1 MYSKILN
8 KIIFL
13 AALILLS
20 AIVANAQNK
29 GPYFKDA
36 LKEKRSFFYNSI
48 VKNINK
54 TFALPLN
61 DNTEDAWINAI
72 NNINL
77 VKFQSTFINGKIDEA
92 VKNISARSVLF
103 KKALLELINAE
114 YPNKYTAQIK
124 IIFKNTT
131 DDVKLVAMAANYI
144 LPATTSSERKL
155 MLQQT
160 TALLV
165 KDAENAILYEV
176 SEQIKNYDKKNIIPS
191 LKTFFNKNYLPGQVL
206 VISIQRKNRNYPG
219 LALVRNSDGNFIKDT
234 DGNFFSVGQLA
245 RSSSN
250 MPGYITNGNTPQ
262 GIFRMDGFDTSKS
275 FFIGP
280 STNVHLTMPFEFKAT
295 HFYKDSSL
303 IDTVWN
309 IKNYKNLLPD
319 NFKNYKP
326 IYGSFYAGKAGRTEI
341 IAHGTT
347 LDTAFYSTKIYAP
360 YTPTA
365 GCLCTKEIW
374 NNKTGFLQASDQL
387 LLTQAIKNAGG
398 ANGYLIVIEID
409 DKKSPVT
416 IADIISFLK

>member
-13 AALILLS
+13 AAIILLS
-20 AIVANAQNK
+20 ANIANAQNK

-36 LKEKRSFFYNSI
+36 LKEKRSVFYNSI

-92 VKNISARSVLF
+92 VKNISARSDVF

-114 YPNKYTAQIK
+114 YPNKYAAQIK

-131 DDVKLVAMAANYI
+131 GDVKLMAMAANYI
-144 LPATTSSERKL
+144 LPATTNAERKL
-155 MLQQT
+155 MLQQA
-160 TALLV
+160 TAMLA

-176 SEQIKNYDKKNIIPS
+176 SEQIKNYDKKNITPS
-191 LKTFFNKNYLPGQVL
+191 LKTFFNKNYLPGQVV

-219 LALVRNSDGNFIKDT
+219 LALVRNSDGNFIKKPDE
-234 DGNFFSVGQLA
+234 NFFSIGQLA
-245 RSSSN
+245 RSAGN

-280 STNVHLTMPFEFKAT
+280 TTNVQLTMPYEFKAT
-295 HFYKDSSL
+295 HFYQDSSL

-309 IKNYKNLLPD
+309 IKNYKSLLPD

-347 LDTAFYSTKIYAP
+347 LDPAFYSSKIYAP

-374 NNKTGFLQASDQL
+374 NNKTGFLQTSDQL

-409 DKKSPVT
+409 DKKTPVT
-416 IADIISFLK
+416 ISDVNSYLK

>member
-1 MYSKILN
+1 MYNKLLN
-8 KIIFL
+8 KKFFISIFFL
-13 AALILLS
+13 CYSIF
-20 AIVANAQNK
+20 VQAQIN

-36 LKEKRSFFYNSI
+36 LKEKRTVFYNNI
-48 VKNINK
+48 VKGINK

-92 VKNISARSVLF
+92 VKNISARSISF
-103 KKALLELINAE
+103 KKALLELINTE
-114 YPNKYTAQIK
+114 YPNKYAFQIK
-124 IIFKNTT
+124 SIFKNAT
-131 DDVKLVAMAANYI
+131 DDVKLMAMAANYI
-144 LPATTSSERKL
+144 LPATTSAERKI

-160 TALLV
+160 TALLA
-165 KDAENAILYEV
+165 KDAENAIVYEV
-176 SEQIKNYDKKNIIPS
+176 SEQIKNYGKKNITPPF
-191 LKTFFNKNYLPGQVL
+191 KTFFNKDYLPGQVL
-206 VISIQRKNRNYPG
+206 VISIQRKDRNYPG
-219 LALVRNSDGNFIKDT
+219 LAVVRNSGGNFIKNT

-245 RSSSN
+245 LSAGN

-280 STNVHLTMPFEFKAT
+280 TTNVQLTMPFEYKAS
-295 HFYKDSSL
+295 HFFKDSSL
-303 IDTVWN
+303 TDSVWELA
-309 IKNYKNLLPD
+309 NYRKLLPD
-319 NFKNYKP
+319 NFKNYNP
-326 IYGSFYAGKAGRTEI
+326 LYGSFYAGKAGRTEI

-347 LDTAFYSTKIYAP
+347 LDTAFYAAKIYSP

-374 NNKTGFLQASDQL
+374 NNKTGFLQISDQL

-398 ANGYLIVIEID
+398 AKGYLIVIEID

-416 IADIISFLK
+416 IADVISFLK

>member
-8 KIIFL
+8 KKFFL
-13 AALILLS
+13 AAFILLS
-20 AIVANAQNK
+20 AIVANAQNN

-36 LKEKRSFFYNSI
+36 LKEKRFVFYSNI
-48 VKNINK
+48 VKGINK
-54 TFALPLN
+54 TFTLPLN

-77 VKFQSTFINGKIDEA
+77 VKFQSTFINGKIDEV
-92 VKNISARSVLF
+92 VKNISARSDVF

-114 YPNKYTAQIK
+114 YPNKYAAQIK

-131 DDVKLVAMAANYI
+131 GDVKLLAMAANYI
-144 LPATTSSERKL
+144 LPATASAERKL

-160 TALLV
+160 TALLI

-176 SEQIKNYDKKNIIPS
+176 SEQIKNYDKKNIKPS
-191 LKTFFNKNYLPGQVL
+191 LKTFFNKDYLPGQVL

-219 LALVRNSDGNFIKDT
+219 LALVRSSDGNFVKNT

-245 RSSSN
+245 RSAGN

-280 STNVHLTMPFEFKAT
+280 TTNVQLTMPFEFKAT
-295 HFYKDSSL
+295 HFYQDSSL

-309 IKNYKNLLPD
+309 IKNYKSLLPD

-347 LDTAFYSTKIYAP
+347 LDTAFYSSKIYAP

-374 NNKTGFLQASDQL
+374 NNKTGFLQTSDQL

-409 DKKSPVT
+409 DKKTPVT
-416 IADIISFLK
+416 IADVISFLK

>member
-13 AALILLS
+13 AAIILLS

-131 DDVKLVAMAANYI
+131 DDVKLLAMAANYI
-144 LPATTSSERKL
+144 LPATTSTERKL

-160 TALLV
+160 SALLV

-280 STNVHLTMPFEFKAT
+280 STNVQLTMPFEFKAT
-295 HFYKDSSL
+295 HFYKDNSL
-303 IDTVWN
+303 VDTVWN

-347 LDTAFYSTKIYAP
+347 LDTAFYSSKIYAP